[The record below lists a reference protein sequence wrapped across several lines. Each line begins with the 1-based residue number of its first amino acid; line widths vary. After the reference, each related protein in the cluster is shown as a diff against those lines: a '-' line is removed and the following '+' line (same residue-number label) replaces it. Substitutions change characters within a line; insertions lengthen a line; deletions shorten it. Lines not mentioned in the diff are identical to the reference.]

1 MMESDTPVTT
11 VITKLLEKEV
21 LRNIKNT
28 NMKVPDTPVTNV
40 ITKLLQ
46 NTNMKVSDTPVT
58 NVITVWLDH
67 MPFIGSCALTMASSH
82 F

>member
-1 MMESDTPVTT
+1 MESNTPVTT

-28 NMKVPDTPVTNV
+28 NMKLPDIHVTNV

-46 NTNMKVSDTPVT
+46 KEVLRDIKNTNMKVLGTHVT
-58 NVITVWLDH
+58 NVIINSQTQED
-67 MPFIGSCALTMASSH
+67 
-82 F
+82 

>member
-1 MMESDTPVTT
+1 MESNTPVTT

-46 NTNMKVSDTPVT
+46 KGYYRNKS
-58 NVITVWLDH
+58 
-67 MPFIGSCALTMASSH
+67 
-82 F
+82 